1 MTNGTRPVPRTFL
14 GRGSNWYKKCFG
26 TKYKKL
32 ENISFC
38 TKTPNQNNLVF
49 LYQPEPFVLVH
60 FFRKSVKI
68 LSRGKRTVQKRK
80 WTVLQKAD
88 GQRYKSGRFRGWK
101 WTGQVMKVD
110 VQRDERARPELK
122 GYPIFVSIWN
132 KWMNY
137 GPDRNLEG
145 TLTLLGSYPD
155 FDLKVNL
162 TRI

>member
-1 MTNGTRPVPRTFL
+1 MTNGIRPVPRTFL

-60 FFRKSVKI
+60 FFRKNVKN
-68 LSRGKRTVQKRK
+68 LESGKKNGPEGESGRSFRKRTAKGIKV
-80 WTVLQKAD
+80 D
-88 GQRYKSGRFRGWK
+88 GSSHESGRSKGWK
-101 WTGQVMKVD
+101 SSTRIEKIPYF
-110 VQRDERARPELK
+110 RYYRT
-122 GYPIFVSIWN
+122 FVSIWN

-137 GPDRNLEG
+137 DPDRNLEG
-145 TLTLLGSYPD
+145 TLTLVGCYPD